1 MSEALT
7 GKPATASVVEMTE
20 IVLPS
25 DANPL
30 GTIFGGRVVQWIDI
44 CASVAAQRHCRQIV
58 VTASMDD
65 LHFLA
70 PIHVGMIV
78 LLRAT
83 VNRAWRTSVEVE
95 VQVESEDP
103 LTGERRHCVRAYL
116 TFVALGA
123 DGRPAPVPPVIPVT
137 PEEKERYEAA
147 AERRRQRL
155 ARAQLWRRKE
165 G

>member
-1 MSEALT
+1 MSETLS
-7 GKPATASVVEMTE
+7 GKPVAASVVEMTE
-20 IVLPS
+20 MVLPS

-30 GTIFGGRVVQWIDI
+30 GTVFGGRVVQWIDI

-70 PIHVGMIV
+70 PIQVGMIV
-78 LLRAT
+78 LLHAT
-83 VNRAWRTSVEVE
+83 VNRAWHTSVEVE
-95 VQVESEDP
+95 VQVDSEDP
-103 LTGERRHCVRAYL
+103 LSGDRRHCMSAYL

-123 DGRPAPVPPVIPVT
+123 DGHPAPVPPVMPMT
-137 PEEKERYEAA
+137 PDEKARYEAA
-147 AERRRQRL
+147 DERRRQRL
-155 ARAQLWRRKE
+155 ARAKLWRRR

>member
-1 MSEALT
+1 MTSAPT
-7 GKPATASVVEMTE
+7 GKPVSASVVEMTE

-30 GTIFGGRVVQWIDI
+30 GTVFGGRVMQWIDI
-44 CASVAAQRHCRQIV
+44 CAGVAAQRHCRQIA
-58 VTASMDD
+58 VTVSMDD

-78 LLRAT
+78 VLRAT
-83 VNRAWRTSVEVE
+83 VNRAWHTSVEVE

-103 LTGERRHCVRAYL
+103 ITGERRHCVSAYL

-123 DGRPAPVPPVIPVT
+123 DGRPTPVPPVIPVT

-147 AERRRQRL
+147 DERRRQRL
-155 ARAQLWRRKE
+155 ARAQLWRRK